1 LAFAIATPY
10 LLFARCNTTA
20 AHHERSHDMNANLSS
35 NPTTGAA
42 TSGHEVTGA
51 IQPGLTLL
59 GFRDASRL
67 AFRDKHSADKQ
78 KQAKSRIE
86 AGHVHAAF
94 TGLVALGSIAML
106 ALGR

>member
-1 LAFAIATPY
+1 
-10 LLFARCNTTA
+10 
-20 AHHERSHDMNANLSS
+20 MNANLSS

-42 TSGHEVTGA
+42 TRNAAVTGA

-67 AFRDKHSADKQ
+67 AFRDKHSAAQ
-78 KQAKSRIE
+78 QQPAKPKDDTGR
-86 AGHVHAAF
+86 VHAAF
-94 TGLVALGSIAML
+94 TGILALGSIAML

>member
-1 LAFAIATPY
+1 VQQHCRETHRKDY
-10 LLFARCNTTA
+10 
-20 AHHERSHDMNANLSS
+20 DMKANLST

-42 TSGHEVTGA
+42 ARASEVTGA

-67 AFRDKHSADKQ
+67 AFRDKNSSAKQ
-78 KQAKSRIE
+78 KPTEPKVKPEHA
-86 AGHVHAAF
+86 HAAF
-94 TGLVALGSIAML
+94 SGLLALGTIAML